1 MKSAPHQGVASKLT
15 NLSTCAFVSTD
26 DNTVIAGFLLSNNAW
41 DDDRILV
48 RNIGP
53 SLVPGSFSTS
63 AVPADQRLELRYT
76 NGTLLVANNYREDG
90 PV

>member
-1 MKSAPHQGVASKLT
+1 M
-15 NLSTCAFVSTD
+15 
-26 DNTVIAGFLLSNNAW
+26 
-41 DDDRILV
+41 

-90 PV
+90 LVQAAEIIAAGLAPTNNFESAIAALLAGRNDGPGIGLVEVYDLGTP